1 MVQQTCKPSSASVQG
16 PMTKASFT
24 ATGMASPCKD
34 FWALVDLIAHPPF
47 LKSPKPKAAS
57 QFDRSQMARVQRGL
71 VSMVRVSV
79 FQPLIA
85 LPSLLP
91 SFHCLQLLPAAAG
104 AGAAA
109 AAKEKCVQA
118 CTLSAASEEGQPYRH
133 WRKRSPPR
141 LHPQAMPWSRRIAI
155 GMEASTATA
164 DAGGPP
170 SPLRASKGCVR
181 QPTKGPLEAHL
192 RTRASLGPPRF

>member
-71 VSMVRVSV
+71 VSMVRVAV

-91 SFHCLQLLPAAAG
+91 SFHCLQLLPAAG
-104 AGAAA
+104 AA

-133 WRKRSPPR
+133 WRKRSTPR

-164 DAGGPP
+164 AGGPP
-170 SPLRASKGCVR
+170 SRCGRAKAVSGSPLRV
-181 QPTKGPLEAHL
+181 H
-192 RTRASLGPPRF
+192 